1 MAKPNKRASRLK
13 LGLLTAV
20 AAMGVSAVAA
30 SGANAQVQAQFDN
43 AFLKTGAFP
52 NPGLDILNPDPVGP
66 PIVPNAQVNATITG
80 APGANG
86 TPVTIPDSG
95 TPATD
100 GFKFPPFSGTVLGGA
115 VGVSV
120 SLQQI
125 ENITGFVNTDTGAVA
140 TNEADFEA
148 TLVLDF
154 TPMDTGDPTDTCVI
168 SPIPMAFNTTQPFP
182 SPYAGDPFT
191 FVAADI
197 ATDALDDGA
206 MVATWPTLPAAN
218 HTSGPGDCGTV
229 GALTGGRGGLWIADN
244 IATPVLNAAPPVDS
258 GPPPVTNP
266 PAKKKCKKGQKLKKG
281 KCVKKKKKKKKK
293 K

>member
-1 MAKPNKRASRLK
+1 MA
-13 LGLLTAV
+13 V
-20 AAMGVSAVAA
+20 GVSSAQAVPF
-30 SGANAQVQAQFDN
+30 QAELDN
-43 AFLKTGAFP
+43 AYLKTGAFP
-52 NPGLDILNPDPVGP
+52 NPGLDILTPGAGP
-66 PIVPNAQVNATITG
+66 PVVPPARIAGDVTIG
-80 APGANG
+80 APSTFTVPAGCTAG
-86 TPVTIPDSG
+86 PPVAGFCFPD
-95 TPATD
+95 
-100 GFKFPPFSGTVLGGA
+100 FSGLVLGGA

-120 SLQQI
+120 AVQSTEPVSGTI
-125 ENITGFVNTDTGAVA
+125 DGATGAV
-140 TNEADFEA
+140 TTSEADFRA
-148 TLVLDF
+148 TLILDF
-154 TPMDTGDPTDTCVI
+154 TPTNTMDPTDTCVI
-168 SPIPMAFNTTQPFP
+168 EPIPMAFNTTQPFP

-191 FVAADI
+191 VVLADL

-206 MVATWPTLPAAN
+206 IATTWPTLPAAN

-293 K
+293 